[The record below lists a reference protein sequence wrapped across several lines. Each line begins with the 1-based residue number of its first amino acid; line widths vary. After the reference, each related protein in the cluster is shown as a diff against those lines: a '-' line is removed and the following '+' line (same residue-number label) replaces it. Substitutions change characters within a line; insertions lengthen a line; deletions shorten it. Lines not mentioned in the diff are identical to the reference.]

1 MVFVYSVTIDDRYV
15 FNNFEENKNLKL
27 KSDYE
32 LMNQC

>member
-15 FNNFEENKNLKL
+15 FNNFEENLKL

-32 LMNQC
+32 LMN